1 VEGPARLPG
10 ATQHTTDDEV
20 STVPEVRSKLRLA
33 RVAAVA
39 ALAAVAVGASGG
51 TMSEAACRTP
61 APARPSDTK
70 AGPARSGPSWTGK
83 PGTYAGAET
92 PSGYLF
98 VDGSTDG
105 VFLTFGGRSGFGS
118 ASGHVDT
125 RPGSTPACF
134 EGSG

>member
-1 VEGPARLPG
+1 M
-10 ATQHTTDDEV
+10 
-20 STVPEVRSKLRLA
+20 PEVRSKLRLA
-33 RVAAVA
+33 RMAAVAAVA
-39 ALAAVAVGASGG
+39 AAAVGASGG

-105 VFLTFGGRSGFGS
+105 VFFTAGARSDRES
-118 ASGHVDT
+118 AEAHLDT
-125 RPGSTPACF
+125 RPGSAPACF
-134 EGSG
+134 ELSRD